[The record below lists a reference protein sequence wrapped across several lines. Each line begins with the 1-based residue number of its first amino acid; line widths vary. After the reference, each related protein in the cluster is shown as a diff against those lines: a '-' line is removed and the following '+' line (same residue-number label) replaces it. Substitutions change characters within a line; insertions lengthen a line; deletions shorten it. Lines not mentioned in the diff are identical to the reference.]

1 LASGVPAEKRQE
13 LESLKAQLRRYL
25 VKPQDA
31 QSNPR
36 LVFQA
41 AAAGGTR
48 EYVDAAVYKDTLM
61 ARVFRYIQ
69 RIYVRSR
76 RR

>member
-1 LASGVPAEKRQE
+1 MASGVPAEKRQE

-25 VKPQDA
+25 VKLQDD

-36 LVFQA
+36 LVLQVTTA
-41 AAAGGTR
+41 SGTR

-61 ARVFRYIQ
+61 AKFFRYIQ
-69 RIYVRSR
+69 RIYVRFR
-76 RR
+76 CR